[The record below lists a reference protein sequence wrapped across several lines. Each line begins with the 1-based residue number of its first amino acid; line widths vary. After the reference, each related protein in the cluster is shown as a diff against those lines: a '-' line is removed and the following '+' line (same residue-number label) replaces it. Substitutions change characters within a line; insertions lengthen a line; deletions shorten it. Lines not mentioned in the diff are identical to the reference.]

1 MPPRAPEFWQRRGG
15 WAALL
20 APLGWLYDAAG
31 AARFALAKP
40 YRASVPVICVGN
52 LGSGGSGKTPIVI
65 SLARR
70 FTARGIEVH
79 LLSRGYGGSLAGPVR
94 VDPALHSAAEIGDE
108 PLLLA
113 ATAPCWVARDRAAG
127 ARAAEAAGAQLILMD
142 DGLQNPGLAKDLSLI
157 AIDGGYGFGNG
168 AVMPAGPLRESLA
181 RGLAHTDAAI
191 ILGADETGVAGRL
204 AGKPVLLARPR
215 VLGPALKSRAVV
227 AFAGIGRPEK
237 FFRNVETTGA
247 NLVARHAFADHHT
260 YTETELDR
268 LLAEARAASAVLL
281 TTDKD
286 RVRLSPAWQTRVE
299 ALPIEIA
306 WDDEA
311 ALDRLLAP
319 VLRAV
324 RHG

>member
-31 AARFALAKP
+31 AARFALTKP
-40 YRASVPVICVGN
+40 YRANVPVICVGN

-79 LLSRGYGGSLAGPVR
+79 LLSRGYGGSLKGPIR
-94 VDPALHSAAEIGDE
+94 VDPARHSAAEVGDE

-127 ARAAEAAGAQLILMD
+127 ARAAEAAGAELILID

-191 ILGADETGVAGRL
+191 ILGSDETGVAASL

-215 VLGPALKSRAVV
+215 VLGPALKSRTVV

-237 FFRNVETTGA
+237 FFRNVEATGA
-247 NLVARHAFADHHT
+247 NLAASHAFPDHHA
-260 YTETELDR
+260 YSEAELQR
-268 LLAEARAASAVLL
+268 LLAEARAVSAVLL

-286 RVRLSPAWQTRVE
+286 RVRLNPAWRARVE
-299 ALPIEIA
+299 ALPIDIA